1 MDERML
7 WSIRLIRMLS
17 ACIEVVAAILLLRMT
32 DVRSMIRLNG
42 LLGLVGPA
50 IFITVSGL
58 GLAASLGKIQPGK
71 LGLIL
76 LGVLLV
82 LLGTR
87 S

>member
-1 MDERML
+1 MEEKML
-7 WSIRLIRMLS
+7 WSIRLARALS
-17 ACIEVVAAILLLRMT
+17 ACIEVTAALLLLRMT

-42 LLGLVGPA
+42 VLGLVGPF
-50 IFITVSGL
+50 IFITVSAL
-58 GLAASLGKIQPGK
+58 GLAASLGRIQPAK

-76 LGVLLV
+76 AGVILV